1 MMYATLYQSPIG
13 NLELV
18 EENGV
23 LIRVVYLSQEEREKE
38 CLQSQTSKKKL
49 LQAAS
54 RKEIELRSTPI
65 LEEAVRQLEEYFSG
79 VRKEFQLPLDLRGTE
94 FQKKVWQALLEIPYG
109 ETQSY
114 GQIAEQIGNPKA
126 MRAVGMANHNNPI
139 MIIVPCHRVI
149 GKDRSMTGYA
159 CGIDVKEAL
168 LRLER
173 SL

>member
-1 MMYATLYQSPIG
+1 MMYSTLYKSPIG
-13 NLELV
+13 NLELI
-18 EENGV
+18 EENGA
-23 LIRVVYLSQEEREKE
+23 LIRVVYLPQEERGK
-38 CLQSQTSKKKL
+38 QF
-49 LQAAS
+49 
-54 RKEIELRSTPI
+54 LRIQPTPL
-65 LEEAVRQLEEYFSG
+65 LEETVRQLEEYFSG

-94 FQKKVWQALLEIPYG
+94 FQKKVWQALLKIPYG

-149 GKDRSMTGYA
+149 GKNRSMTGYA
-159 CGIDVKEAL
+159 CGIEVKEAL
-168 LRLER
+168 LRLEG

>member
-23 LIRVVYLSQEEREKE
+23 LIRVVYLSQEEKEKE
-38 CLQSQTSKKKL
+38 CLQSKTSKKKL

-94 FQKKVWQALLEIPYG
+94 FQKKVWRALLEIPYG
-109 ETQSY
+109 ETRSY
-114 GQIAEQIGNPKA
+114 GEIAERIGNPKA
-126 MRAVGMANHNNPI
+126 TRAVGMANHNNPI

-149 GKDRSMTGYA
+149 GKNRSMTGYA
-159 CGIDVKEAL
+159 CGIEVKEAL
-168 LRLER
+168 LRLEE

>member
-1 MMYATLYQSPIG
+1 MMYSTLYQSPIG

-18 EENGV
+18 EENSA

-38 CLQSQTSKKKL
+38 FLQIQDSKKKS
-49 LQAAS
+49 LQAS
-54 RKEIELRSTPI
+54 FQKENGSQMTPV

-79 VRKEFQLPLDLRGTE
+79 ARKEFQLPLDLRGTE

-109 ETQSY
+109 ETRSY

-149 GKDRSMTGYA
+149 GKNRSMTGYA

-168 LRLER
+168 LRLEG